1 MCWIC
6 PFQVAGGS
14 GYNEP
19 AVTAVGLRRSVSGR
33 RRAVWVGINRVVTPS
48 RKYPALAPGKTTF
61 WKGRMMQMIGTDI
74 SNSIQAASWIRRM
87 FEAGI
92 ELKQKFGADQV
103 CDFTLGNPDL
113 PPVPEVARTLRSLAD
128 TVEQP
133 LALGYMPNAGLPSA
147 RQRLAE
153 HLAREQG
160 VPLTSSHVI
169 VTCGAAGGL
178 NAIFRTV
185 LERGDEVI
193 CPSPYFVEYG
203 FYTGNYGA
211 KLVPVPSRLPDF
223 SLDLDAIESV
233 VTARTRI
240 VLIDSP
246 NNPTG
251 AVYSKN
257 ELEALAAVLARA
269 GERFGR
275 PIYLVS
281 DEPYRFLA
289 YDGTEVPPVLPLHEF
304 SMAVGSFSKS
314 LSLAGERV
322 GYIAVNPAMPQS
334 DELIAG
340 LIFCNRTLGYVNAPV
355 IGQRLVE
362 TALDTTVDA
371 EIYKRR
377 RDAMASVLRE
387 ADIEFLLPKGAF
399 YFFPKVPGQVDDLEF
414 CQLLR
419 EERILAVPGRGFGLP
434 GYFRL
439 TYCMDEAII
448 LRAAQGFKKA
458 ADRARGK

>member
-1 MCWIC
+1 M
-6 PFQVAGGS
+6 FGKGGAMQVIS
-14 GYNEP
+14 EEI
-19 AVTAVGLRRSVSGR
+19 GR
-33 RRAVWVGINRVVTPS
+33 
-48 RKYPALAPGKTTF
+48 
-61 WKGRMMQMIGTDI
+61 
-74 SNSIQAASWIRRM
+74 SIQSASWIRRM

-113 PPVPEVARTLRSLAD
+113 PPVPEVAAALRSLAD
-128 TVEQP
+128 SVGQP
-133 LALGYMPNAGLPSA
+133 LSLGYMPNAGLPST

-153 HLAREQG
+153 HLAREQQ
-160 VPLTSSHVI
+160 VSVAASNVV

-178 NAIFRTV
+178 NVVFRAV

-203 FYTGNYGA
+203 FYVGNYGG

-223 SLDLDAIESV
+223 SLDLNAIESAI
-233 VTARTRI
+233 TPKTRV

-251 AVYSKN
+251 AVYN
-257 ELEALAAVLARA
+257 RDELKGLAAVLARA
-269 GERFGR
+269 RERSGR

-281 DEPYRFLA
+281 DEPYRFLT
-289 YDGTEVPPVLPLHEF
+289 YDKIEVPPVLPLYPF
-304 SMAVGSFSKS
+304 AVVVGSFSKS

-322 GYIAVNPAMPQS
+322 GYIAVNPAMPQG

-340 LIFCNRTLGYVNAPV
+340 LILCNRILGYVNAPA
-355 IGQRLVE
+355 IGQQLVE
-362 TALDTTVDA
+362 AALGVTVDA
-371 EIYKRR
+371 GIYKSR
-377 RDAMASVLRE
+377 RDAMADMLRD
-387 ADIEFLLPKGAF
+387 AGIEFALPRGAF
-399 YFFPKVPGQVDDLEF
+399 YFFPKAPGNVDDLEF
-414 CQLLR
+414 CQLLLD
-419 EERILAVPGRGFGLP
+419 ERILAVPGRGFGLP

-448 LRAAQGFKKA
+448 RRAAAGVKRA
-458 ADRARGK
+458 ADRARAKR